1 MVGTLK
7 KSGQTRD
14 WLNFV
19 INPMQ
24 TPPSPEMS
32 AALSAANAGAKI
44 LAKYFADLASAGIQT
59 KRQGDQYQGIVTQAD
74 VEAERAIVA
83 EIQKSFPDHQFLG
96 EEEHSA
102 DPDASHLWVID
113 PLDGTNNFA
122 HAIPHFAVSVAYY
135 RDGKPQCGVV
145 LDPSRGDTFT
155 AEQGKGAWWNGQQVQ
170 VNRHATFPE
179 TMIAV
184 GFYYDRGPM
193 MKATLAAIEELF
205 EQNIHGI
212 RRFGTAALDLVQVG
226 LGRFGGYF
234 EYKLSPWD
242 FAAAR
247 LFLTEAGGT
256 ITTCT
261 GLPLPLKTSTVLAT
275 NSLLHQP
282 MLEIVKKHAGF

>member
-1 MVGTLK
+1 MTRC
-7 KSGQTRD
+7 GQPND
-14 WLNFV
+14 
-19 INPMQ
+19 
-24 TPPSPEMS
+24 PPISMTNKTQPQPSSELC
-32 AALSAANAGAKI
+32 AALAAAHAGARI
-44 LAKYFADLASAGIQT
+44 LSEYFADLAAAGIRT
-59 KRQGDQYQGIVTQAD
+59 KQKGEQYQGIVTQAD
-74 VEAERAIVA
+74 IEAEHAIVA
-83 EIQKSFPDHQFLG
+83 EIKKAFPKHQFLG

-102 DPDASHLWVID
+102 KPDADHLWVID

-122 HAIPHFAVSVAYY
+122 HNIPHFAVSVAYY
-135 RDGKPQCGVV
+135 CNGEPQCGVV

-155 AEQGKGAWWNGQQVQ
+155 AEQGRGAWWNGERVE
-170 VNRHATFPE
+170 VNQHATLPE
-179 TMIAV
+179 TMIAA

-247 LFLTEAGGT
+247 IFLTEAGGK
-256 ITTCT
+256 ITTCK
-261 GLPLPLKTSTVLAT
+261 GEPLTLTTSTVLAS

-282 MLEIVKKHAGF
+282 MLEIVKKHADF

>member
-1 MVGTLK
+1 M
-7 KSGQTRD
+7 KSGQIRD
-14 WLNFV
+14 WLNSV
-19 INPMQ
+19 TDAQPQ
-24 TPPSPEMS
+24 ASPELIT
-32 AALSAANAGAKI
+32 ALTAANAGAEI
-44 LAKYFADLASAGIQT
+44 LNQYFADLASAGIQT
-59 KRQGDQYQGIVTQAD
+59 KRQGNQYQGIVTQAD

-83 EIQKSFPDHQFLG
+83 EIQKSFPHHEFLG

-102 DPDASHLWVID
+102 DPDADHLWVID

-122 HAIPHFAVSVAYY
+122 HNIPHFAVSVAYY
-135 RDGKPQCGVV
+135 RNGEPQCGVV

-155 AEQGKGAWWNGQQVQ
+155 AELGKGAWWNGNRVQ
-170 VNRHATFPE
+170 VNQHATFPE

-205 EQNIHGI
+205 EQNIHGV

-247 LFLTEAGGT
+247 LFLTEAGGK
-256 ITTCT
+256 ITDCK
-261 GLPLPLKTSTVLAT
+261 GEPLLLKTSTVLAT

-282 MLEIVKKHAGF
+282 MLEIVKRHADF